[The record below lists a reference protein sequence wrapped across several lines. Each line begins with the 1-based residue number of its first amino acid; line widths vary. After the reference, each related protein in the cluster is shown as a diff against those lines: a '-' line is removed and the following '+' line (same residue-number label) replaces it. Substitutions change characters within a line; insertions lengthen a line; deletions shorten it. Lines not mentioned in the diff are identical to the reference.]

1 MNQAIQYSYGAD
13 PRGSGSGGQ
22 QSASALNFH
31 QSFHPTST
39 YTAGT
44 APFSHGASSFIPGTS
59 DYKMPG
65 VATSQGQSM
74 RLNPAVESDDRRIAA
89 LLDSYFID
97 TPSASWN
104 QQQNSQST
112 TIGQQA
118 QQRLQAGASSSSASY
133 STPGGGGGSLSVT
146 TKGAA
151 KMMTP
156 EKRDKERLKRL
167 KQAEA
172 ARLRYH
178 RLSSDQKKDLNMKR
192 TIAQKRKRQREKELE
207 ELESILRQS
216 NDIQEDPEVT
226 DQLRERRMRAKWAE
240 AARARYQRMSSEERR
255 AHNNKRRMRQMQ
267 NAITATKDG
276 GLLASMDVSVRDVLQ
291 AEGLQ
296 TGDPGKDDEVIR
308 MHMKEQNG
316 KKAEAARA
324 RYHRMS
330 EDEKRQYNQR
340 RTEAFRRRR
349 MEEEM
354 LLAMPIG
361 RINGEALDRAQ
372 QIVVRNAKRAEAA
385 RLRYQRMSPDQRKQ
399 YNQVRTKRYTP
410 KRKRGEGS
418 VSGDIS
424 GNSSM
429 LGGFGGGGV
438 GGLGGLN
445 KKTGDDEVDALTTLE
460 RDVMKRT
467 AQAQQTLARTSG
479 GASRLSYSSPSVGA
493 SSSNGPTLAT
503 HLGTQ
508 LQSQQSLLH
517 HVQPQQMASYSN
529 QGLSGMGHLQPILN
543 PYTGTR

>member
-1 MNQAIQYSYGAD
+1 IAGSMNQAIQYTYAAD
-13 PRGSGSGGQ
+13 PRGSGSGQ
-22 QSASALNFH
+22 QPASTLNFGH

-39 YTAGT
+39 YTST
-44 APFSHGASSFIPGTS
+44 PFSHGTTSFIPGSS

-65 VATSQGQSM
+65 VTTSQPQSM
-74 RLNPAVESDDRRIAA
+74 RSLNAGAESDDRRIAA

-97 TPSASWN
+97 TPSANWS
-104 QQQNSQST
+104 QQQST
-112 TIGQQA
+112 PSATIGQQA
-118 QQRLQAGASSSSASY
+118 QQRLQTGASSSSASY
-133 STPGGGGGSLSVT
+133 STPGGGGSGSLSVT

-156 EKRDKERLKRL
+156 EKRDKERVKRL

-178 RLSSDQKKDLNMKR
+178 RLTPDQKKDLNMKR

-207 ELESILRQS
+207 ELESILRQT

-267 NAITATKDG
+267 NAISATKDG
-276 GLLASMDVSVRDVLQ
+276 SLATMEISVREVLQ
-291 AEGLQ
+291 AEGLV
-296 TGDPGKDDEVIR
+296 TGDPHKDDEVIR
-308 MHMKEQNG
+308 MHMKEQNC

-330 EDEKRQYNQR
+330 EEEKRQYNQR

-385 RLRYQRMSPDQRKQ
+385 RLRYQRMTPDQRKQ
-399 YNQVRTKRYTP
+399 YNQVRLSKRYTP

-418 VSGDIS
+418 ISGDIS
-424 GNSSM
+424 GNSSL
-429 LGGFGGGGV
+429 LGGFSGGM
-438 GGLGGLN
+438 
-445 KKTGDDEVDALTTLE
+445 KKAGFEEDEVDALTTLE

-467 AQAQQTLARTSG
+467 AQAQQTLARTN
-479 GASRLSYSSPSVGA
+479 ARVSYSTPNVGSS
-493 SSSNGPTLAT
+493 SSSNGPTLAS
-503 HLGTQ
+503 HLGAQ
-508 LQSQQSLLH
+508 LQQTSQQQSLLH
-517 HVQPQQMASYSN
+517 QMPQQMGSYN
-529 QGLSGMGHLQPILN
+529 QNLSSMGHLQPIIN
-543 PYTGTR
+543 PYSGRP

>member
-13 PRGSGSGGQ
+13 PRGSGSGQ
-22 QSASALNFH
+22 QPASTLNFH
-31 QSFHPTST
+31 QSFHPTTT
-39 YTAGT
+39 YTTGST
-44 APFSHGASSFIPGTS
+44 PFSHGTTSFIPGSS

-65 VATSQGQSM
+65 VSTSQPQPM
-74 RLNPAVESDDRRIAA
+74 RNLNAGVESDDRRIAA

-97 TPSASWN
+97 TPSATSWN
-104 QQQNSQST
+104 QQQT
-112 TIGQQA
+112 TPSASLGQQT
-118 QQRLQAGASSSSASY
+118 QRLQTGATSSSASY
-133 STPGGGGGSLSVT
+133 STPGGGSGSLSVT

-156 EKRDKERLKRL
+156 EKRDKERVKRL

-178 RLSSDQKKDLNMKR
+178 RLTADQKKDLNMKR

-207 ELESILRQS
+207 ELESILRQT

-267 NAITATKDG
+267 NAISATKDG
-276 GLLASMDVSVRDVLQ
+276 SLASMEVSVREVLQ
-291 AEGLQ
+291 AEGLV
-296 TGDPGKDDEVIR
+296 TGDPHKDDEIVR
-308 MHMKEQNG
+308 MHMKEQNC

-330 EDEKRQYNQR
+330 EEEKRQYNQR

-385 RLRYQRMSPDQRKQ
+385 RLRYQRMTPDQRKQ
-399 YNQVRTKRYTP
+399 YNQKRYTP

-418 VSGDIS
+418 ISGDIS
-424 GNSSM
+424 GNSSL
-429 LGGFGGGGV
+429 LGGFSGGM
-438 GGLGGLN
+438 
-445 KKTGDDEVDALTTLE
+445 KKCGDDEVDALTTLE

-479 GASRLSYSSPSVGA
+479 GSSRISYSSPTVG
-493 SSSNGPTLAT
+493 SSSNGPTLAS
-503 HLGTQ
+503 HLGSQ
-508 LQSQQSLLH
+508 LQQSQPSLLH
-517 HVQPQQMASYSN
+517 QMPQQMNSYSN
-529 QGLSGMGHLQPILN
+529 QGLSSMGHLQPIIN
-543 PYTGTR
+543 PYSGRQ